1 MPRLAPLMRHPFTRR
16 VLARAALCLMAAAP
30 PAWAQAPAHPQAECT
45 AENRSRFAELQ
56 QEHEALRKEHVLDPV
71 KVSRLRGFEAPLA
84 RLRDA
89 LRNNAR
95 TAAECEQIAALI
107 ESESDRL
114 SRLIAPPAEAAPRA
128 PVPPAAAAGLA
139 APPPPPPPLPPAPS
153 GPSPAELDCLHE
165 AARQFNDTAQR
176 METAR
181 RARGEAAVDD
191 FAPLAQRL
199 NALRAQITAALS
211 GKAAPA
217 CEALTRSVT
226 AEREHLDRLAPPP
239 PPPAPVPA
247 PAPPAPVV
255 LAPIVEAPPPPA
267 AAECNRA
274 NQQNHAGLLQ
284 QFAALVQTGAL
295 PPERLGPYRALGQ
308 RLAALDAPL
317 ARATAADC
325 ARHASALG
333 ELAAELEGLGRTA
346 PAEPLPAATLAD
358 TPVADLRGAM
368 PAGRAT
374 DPRAQVCVNDLRLS
388 FRDVQSAANSL
399 AANGGGRAEAKAM
412 LRRLVQNILLQQM
425 VMFGRELIGIEECQ
439 ALVQVVAELRGQLQQ
454 VRQAIAVPVAQAE
467 PPPGQRAPAYQPQPV
482 YAQPMQR
489 QGPDPRLEACRD
501 QARRGQG
508 DVVQQFQGL
517 QRGGR
522 VSQQEFGEFQQINGR
537 MNQVVSSL
545 FSPSAGMGDCQQVLG
560 FLQNA
565 MGAVQRMGQV
575 DPRLESCKGQVRLAW
590 SEAQSAFNVA
600 ARSRMTPQKV
610 QELQRAQS
618 RLQQLGQQAQRDFGS
633 YGECQGVAS
642 GLQQERNQ
650 LQMLV
655 R

>member
-1 MPRLAPLMRHPFTRR
+1 MRFLPSRC
-16 VLARAALCLMAAAP
+16 VLVRAALCLLVAAP

-45 AENRSRFAELQ
+45 ADNRSRFAELQ
-56 QEHEALRKEHVLDPV
+56 KEHEALRKEHVLDPV
-71 KVSRLRGFEAPLA
+71 KVSRLRALEAPLA

-95 TAAECEQIAALI
+95 TAAECEQIAAQI
-107 ESESDRL
+107 ETESDRL
-114 SRLIAPPAEAAPRA
+114 TRLAAPSAEAGTRA
-128 PVPPAAAAGLA
+128 PALARAQVGQPTPPPP
-139 APPPPPPPLPPAPS
+139 APPPPPPPAPAPS
-153 GPSPAELDCLHE
+153 GPTPADLDCLHE

-176 METAR
+176 MEAAR
-181 RARGEAAVDD
+181 KARGDAPADD
-191 FAPLAQRL
+191 FGPLAQRL
-199 NALRAQITAALS
+199 NTLRGQITAALN

-217 CEALTRSVT
+217 CEALARSVA
-226 AEREHLDRLAPPP
+226 AEREQLDRLAPPP

-247 PAPPAPVV
+247 PPPPPPVT

-267 AAECNRA
+267 AAECNRV
-274 NQQNHAGLLQ
+274 NQQNHAELLQ
-284 QFAALVQTGAL
+284 QFAAMVQTGAL

-308 RLAALDAPL
+308 RLASLDAPL
-317 ARATAADC
+317 ARATASEC
-325 ARHASALG
+325 PRHASALSELAG
-333 ELAAELEGLGRTA
+333 ELERLGRAA
-346 PAEPLPAATLAD
+346 PSAPQLAAATAD

-425 VMFGRELIGIEECQ
+425 VMFGRDLIGIEECQ
-439 ALVQVVAELRGQLQQ
+439 ALVQVVADLRGQLQQ
-454 VRQAIAVPVAQAE
+454 VRQAISVPVAQAE
-467 PPPGQRAPAYQPQPV
+467 PPPGQRPLAYQPQPG

-489 QGPDPRLEACRD
+489 QGPDPRVEACRE

-545 FSPSAGMGDCQQVLG
+545 ISPGAGMGECQQVLG

-590 SEAQSAFNVA
+590 SEAQSAFGNA

-618 RLQQLGQQAQRDFGS
+618 RLQQLGQQAQREFGS
-633 YGECQGVAS
+633 YGECQGVAN
-642 GLQQERNQ
+642 GLQQERNN
-650 LQMLV
+650 LQMLA